1 MNTRTLKIGALAAM
15 SIVIAS
21 VAMAHPLPTAP
32 AEPFN
37 PDKFWTDQQQ
47 KGS

>member
-37 PDKFWTDQQQ
+37 PDKFFTDL
-47 KGS
+47 KLGGS

>member
-1 MNTRTLKIGALAAM
+1 MKARTLKIGALAAM

-32 AEPFN
+32 VEPSN
-37 PDKFWTDQQQ
+37 PDKFWTDQARN
-47 KGS
+47 GN